1 MSKKTMYKK
10 AYGIIETQAP
20 LHVGASA
27 GEESGNLNL
36 IFRDQFTQTGIIPG
50 SSIRG
55 RCRADMRQEQGNV
68 DYWYGKAV
76 NHSQSEGSESD
87 SNSENNT
94 SEGLIKFEY
103 ASIVWLPVYCPNQP
117 IVRVSCPA
125 LLNRYQKMIGKAV
138 TEIKPYSYFGKA
150 SSKTLFFNLG
160 FLPLKTEDK
169 TLKDCF
175 PQELEKH
182 PKHLL
187 LVVDDTEISMIHDM
201 ALYRQ
206 SRVALE
212 PDKKKA
218 KKGAFFDVEALPEG
232 TVMAFPIAMRQSHGD
247 QSVEWQQFLQDSQLT
262 EQGKELYFGG
272 LESIGFGRTHVFVSS
287 YPNNS

>member
-1 MSKKTMYKK
+1 MYHK

-36 IFRDQFTQTGIIPG
+36 IFRDQYTQTGIIPG

-55 RCRADMRQEQGNV
+55 RFRADMRQENGNV
-68 DYWYGKAV
+68 DDWYGKDV
-76 NHSQSEGSESD
+76 NHRKSNPDESD
-87 SNSENNT
+87 KDGENQT
-94 SEGLIKFEY
+94 TEGLVKFEY
-103 ASIVWLPVYCPNQP
+103 ASIVWLPIYCPNQP

-125 LLNRYQKMIGKAV
+125 LLQRYQKISGQTV
-138 TEIKPYSYFGKA
+138 TEIKPYSYCGKA
-150 SSKTLFFNLG
+150 ASKTLFFNLG

-169 TLKDCF
+169 TLTKYL
-175 PQELEKH
+175 PPEVRNANKY
-182 PKHLL
+182 LL
-187 LVVDDTEISMIHDM
+187 LVVDDKEISMIHDM

-232 TVMAFPIAMRQSHGD
+232 TVMAFPIAMRKPHQEKKL
-247 QSVEWQQFLQDSQLT
+247 EWQQFLQDSQFT
-262 EQGKELYFGG
+262 EKGKELYFGG
-272 LESIGFGRTHVFVSS
+272 LESIGFGRTQVFI
-287 YPNNS
+287 NSQQ

>member
-1 MSKKTMYKK
+1 MYKK
-10 AYGIIETQAP
+10 AYGIIETKAP
-20 LHVGASA
+20 LHVGATA
-27 GEESGNLNL
+27 GEETGNLNL

-55 RCRADMRQEQGNV
+55 RFRADMPQENGKV
-68 DYWYGKAV
+68 DCWYGKAV
-76 NHSQSEGSESD
+76 NHNKSD
-87 SNSENNT
+87 SNGENNT

-125 LLNRYQKMIGKAV
+125 LLNRYQKLTGKTV
-138 TEIKPYSYFGKA
+138 TEIKPYSYFGTA
-150 SSKTLFFNLG
+150 ESKTIFFNLG
-160 FLPLKTEDK
+160 FLTLKTEDR

-175 PQELEKH
+175 PQELEETS
-182 PKHLL
+182 KHLL
-187 LVVDDTEISMIHDM
+187 LVVDDTEISMIHNM

-212 PDKKKA
+212 ADKKKA

-232 TVMAFPIAMRQSHGD
+232 TVMAFPIAMRKTYENKPVGWST
-247 QSVEWQQFLQDSQLT
+247 FLKDSQFT
-262 EQGKELYFGG
+262 EQNKELYFGG
-272 LESIGFGRTHVFVSS
+272 LESIGFGRTRVFLKSHKS
-287 YPNNS
+287 ETSPNN

>member
-1 MSKKTMYKK
+1 
-10 AYGIIETQAP
+10 
-20 LHVGASA
+20 
-27 GEESGNLNL
+27 
-36 IFRDQFTQTGIIPG
+36 
-50 SSIRG
+50 
-55 RCRADMRQEQGNV
+55 
-68 DYWYGKAV
+68 
-76 NHSQSEGSESD
+76 
-87 SNSENNT
+87 
-94 SEGLIKFEY
+94 
-103 ASIVWLPVYCPNQP
+103 
-117 IVRVSCPA
+117 
-125 LLNRYQKMIGKAV
+125 MIGKAV

-232 TVMAFPIAMRQSHGD
+232 TVMAFPIAMRKSHGD

-287 YPNNS
+287 RPNNS

>member
-1 MSKKTMYKK
+1 MYHK

-55 RCRADMRQEQGNV
+55 RFRADMRQEKGNV
-68 DYWYGKAV
+68 DDWYGKAV
-76 NHSQSEGSESD
+76 NHGKSEGSESD

-94 SEGLIKFEY
+94 SEGRIKFEY
-103 ASIVWLPVYCPNQP
+103 ASLVWLPVYCPNQP

-125 LLNRYQKMIGKAV
+125 LLNRYQKITGKAV
-138 TEIKPYSYFGKA
+138 KEIQPYSYFGKA
-150 SSKTLFFNLG
+150 ASKTLFFNLG
-160 FLPLKTEDK
+160 FLPLKNEEAA
-169 TLKDCF
+169 LKECF
-175 PQELEKH
+175 PQELEKNS
-182 PKHLL
+182 KHLL

-212 PDKKKA
+212 LDKKKA

-232 TVMAFPIAMRQSHGD
+232 TIMVFPIAMRKNSDD
-247 QSVEWQQFLQDSQLT
+247 QAVEWQQFLTDGKFT
-262 EQGKELYFGG
+262 GEGKELYFGG
-272 LESIGFGRTHVFVSS
+272 LESIGFGRTKVVVTSQVSNPS
-287 YPNNS
+287 QNS

>member
-1 MSKKTMYKK
+1 MYRK
-10 AYGIIETQAP
+10 AYGILETQAP

-27 GEESGNLNL
+27 GEETGNLNL

-55 RCRADMRQEQGNV
+55 RFRADMRGENGNV
-68 DYWYGKAV
+68 DFWYGKEAKK
-76 NHSQSEGSESD
+76 NKSELGEPK
-87 SNSENNT
+87 NNEENNT
-94 SEGLIKFEY
+94 SEGMIKFEY
-103 ASIVWLPVYCPNQP
+103 ASLLWIPVYCPNQP

-125 LLNRYQKMIGKAV
+125 LLNRYQKITGQPFK
-138 TEIKPYSYFGKA
+138 EFKPYSYFGKYA
-150 SSKTLFFNLG
+150 SKTLFFNLG
-160 FLPLKTEDK
+160 FLPLKQEDAN
-169 TLKDCF
+169 LKNCIS
-175 PQELEKH
+175 EGIEH
-182 PKHLL
+182 PDKHLL

-232 TVMAFPIAMRQSHGD
+232 TVMVFPIAMRKMFEGNP
-247 QSVEWQQFLQDSQLT
+247 VKWENFIQDSNFSQN
-262 EQGKELYFGG
+262 QKELYFGG
-272 LESIGFGRTHVFVSS
+272 LESIGFGRNKVFL
-287 YPNNS
+287 NSLPSQ

>member
-1 MSKKTMYKK
+1 MYKK

-55 RCRADMRQEQGNV
+55 RFRADMRQENPSEANK
-68 DYWYGKAV
+68 WYGHEAIAE
-76 NHSQSEGSESD
+76 QEDGGTTEAI
-87 SNSENNT
+87 
-94 SEGLIKFEY
+94 IKFEY

-125 LLNRYQKMIGKAV
+125 LLNRYQKITGQNV

-150 SSKTLFFNLG
+150 ASKTLFFNLG
-160 FLPLKTEDK
+160 FLPLKTKDE

-175 PQELEKH
+175 PEKVEKIS
-182 PKHLL
+182 KHLL

-201 ALYRQ
+201 ALYHQ

-212 PDKKKA
+212 SDKKKA

-232 TVMAFPIAMRQSHGD
+232 TIMAFPMAMRKMYDNQP
-247 QSVEWQQFLQDSQLT
+247 VEWEQFLKDSQFT
-262 EQGKELYFGG
+262 KPEKELYFGG
-272 LESIGFGRTHVFVSS
+272 LESIGFGRTKVFITSHTS
-287 YPNNS
+287 NNSTNS